1 MRIVLQRVA
10 SARVVVN
17 GHTVGSIGPGILA
30 LLGISRGDSEADADY
45 LLHKLLQLRIF
56 PDEERKMNRSI
67 EDCGGSLMVVSQF
80 TLYGDCGKGRRPS
93 FDQAAPPDRARA
105 LYEYFVAAARRGP
118 VPVQTG
124 VFQEMME
131 VHLVNDGPVTI
142 LLDSADRKK
151 L

>member
-45 LLHKLLQLRIF
+45 LLDKLLQLRIF

-67 EDCGGSLMVVSQF
+67 EDCGGSLMVVPSLLCTAIAAKAGVPASTRQRRRIGRAPFTNTLSQ
-80 TLYGDCGKGRRPS
+80 RR
-93 FDQAAPPDRARA
+93 AADLSPCRRA
-105 LYEYFVAAARRGP
+105 FFRR
-118 VPVQTG
+118 
-124 VFQEMME
+124 
-131 VHLVNDGPVTI
+131 
-142 LLDSADRKK
+142 
-151 L
+151 